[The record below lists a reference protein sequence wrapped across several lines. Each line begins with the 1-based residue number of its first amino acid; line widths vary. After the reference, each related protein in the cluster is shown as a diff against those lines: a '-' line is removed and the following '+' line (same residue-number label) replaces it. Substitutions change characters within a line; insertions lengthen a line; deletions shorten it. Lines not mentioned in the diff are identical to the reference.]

1 MKKIIIAGLMVLT
14 PLAAQAG
21 NSAGC
26 GLGSQLFDGQ
36 SGLGPNILA
45 ATTNGISG
53 NNTFGMSSGT
63 LGCNQDDTVT
73 AAADTFLDA
82 NMERVARDMSTGE
95 GEALETLAT
104 LMGVEA
110 ADKAAFYTVSQSNF
124 KAIFSSEDVSS
135 LEVMASLKAV
145 MSSNAALAKY
155 AA

>member
-1 MKKIIIAGLMVLT
+1 MKKVIIAGLMVLT
-14 PLAAQAG
+14 PLAVQA

-26 GLGSQLFDGQ
+26 GVGSQLFDGQ
-36 SGLGPNILA
+36 SGLAPNVLA
-45 ATTNGISG
+45 ATTNGLSG

-63 LGCNQDDTVT
+63 LGCDQNDTIT

-82 NMERVARDMSTGE
+82 NMERVARDMATGE
-95 GEALETLAT
+95 GEALDTLAT

-124 KAIFSSEDVSS
+124 KTIYSRDDVSS
-135 LEVMASLKAV
+135 SEVMASLKAAMLKDV
-145 MSSNAALAKY
+145 TLAKY